1 MHIKGQIQLDKQD
14 KTFHISANG
23 GKDLSKGKYMSYGGN
38 GRICL
43 YWEKYNK
50 TFITKNLFN
59 GSTEVLIAPFG
70 PDKIK
75 ECRYVISYWL
85 RESRIK
91 NCPELINKV
100 ILGYLLEKIPD
111 TNIPLL
117 DSNLKDIPDHNK
129 VLSNYYKYYGSYLE
143 KKVIYDKAIEYYN
156 KALEI
161 NLKINDS
168 EHPDTATTLNNIAA
182 VYDAQGKYEESLKYF
197 FRALK
202 IREKKLGPEHP
213 DTATTLNNIAG
224 VYADQGKHEESLKYN
239 FRALKIREKKL
250 ALSILILLLHLII
263 LLWYMMPKVNMKN
276 LSNTILEH

>member
-23 GKDLSKGKYMSYGGN
+23 GKDLSNGKYMSYGGN

-50 TFITKNLFN
+50 TLITENLFN
-59 GSTEVLIAPFG
+59 GSTEEVLIAPFG

-75 ECRYVISYWL
+75 GYRCVISCWL

-91 NCPELINKV
+91 NCPELINKI

-117 DSNLKDIPDHNK
+117 DSNLKDIPDNNK
-129 VLSNYYKYYGSYLE
+129 VLSNYYKYYGFYLKE
-143 KKVIYDKAIEYYN
+143 KVNYDKAIEYYN

-161 NLKINDS
+161 DLKIND
-168 EHPDTATTLNNIAA
+168 
-182 VYDAQGKYEESLKYF
+182 
-197 FRALK
+197 
-202 IREKKLGPEHP
+202 PEHP
-213 DTATTLNNIAG
+213 DTATTLNGIAL
-224 VYADQGKHEESLKYN
+224 VYKNQGKPEESLKYN
-239 FRALKIREKKL
+239 FRALKIREKK
-250 ALSILILLLHLII
+250 IR
-263 LLWYMMPKVNMKN
+263 P
-276 LSNTILEH
+276 